1 MFPSMTITLTPEQL
15 QRLQQLVAE
24 GRFESVDEA
33 VRLAVADL
41 MAADSDDLVWAKPL
55 VDAARASLAS
65 GEGIPADSVRTELNS
80 YLKSIGAR

>member
-1 MFPSMTITLTPEQL
+1 MTITLTPEQL

-41 MAADSDDLVWAKPL
+41 MAADSDDLVWARPL
-55 VDAARASLAS
+55 VDAARESVAN
-65 GEGIPADSVRTELNS
+65 GEGMPADTVKAEMDE